1 MIKQKFYITFILVL
15 ILFIS
20 CKDDNILYLDFQ
32 NLNGNW
38 HKNNEIEFNFESSES
53 VVDVSLILRTDNSYP
68 FSNIFLIS
76 SIKNGDRIFVDTINY
91 SFEND
96 DKKWYDAQISSIK
109 NSKISVKKLF
119 KIDSGIT
126 NLKVKHAIRYL
137 DSIMPQTKLDGI
149 FDVGLIV
156 EKSNK

>member
-1 MIKQKFYITFILVL
+1 MIKQKLYIPFILIL

-20 CKDDNILYLDFQ
+20 CKDENIIYLDFQ

-38 HKNNEIEFNFESSES
+38 HKNNEIEFNFESDDE
-53 VVDVSLILRTDNSYP
+53 VVDISLMLRTENSYP

-76 SIKNGDRIFVDTINY
+76 SIKNDNRILVDTISY

-96 DKKWYDAQISSIK
+96 TKKWYDAQMSSIK
-109 NSKISVKKLF
+109 NSKISVKRVF
-119 KIDSGIT
+119 KIDSGLT

-137 DSIMPQTKLDGI
+137 DSIRPQTKLDGI
-149 FDVGLIV
+149 LDVGLIV

>member
-1 MIKQKFYITFILVL
+1 MSTPFDT
-15 ILFIS
+15 
-20 CKDDNILYLDFQ
+20 
-32 NLNGNW
+32 
-38 HKNNEIEFNFESSES
+38 ES
-53 VVDVSLILRTDNSYP
+53 VDLLNSVGVS
-68 FSNIFLIS
+68 
-76 SIKNGDRIFVDTINY
+76 V
-91 SFEND
+91 
-96 DKKWYDAQISSIK
+96 
-109 NSKISVKKLF
+109 F

>member
-1 MIKQKFYITFILVL
+1 M
-15 ILFIS
+15 
-20 CKDDNILYLDFQ
+20 
-32 NLNGNW
+32 
-38 HKNNEIEFNFESSES
+38 
-53 VVDVSLILRTDNSYP
+53 
-68 FSNIFLIS
+68 
-76 SIKNGDRIFVDTINY
+76 
-91 SFEND
+91 
-96 DKKWYDAQISSIK
+96 SSIK

-149 FDVGLIV
+149 FDLGLIV

>member
-1 MIKQKFYITFILVL
+1 MIKQKLYIPFILIL

-20 CKDDNILYLDFQ
+20 CKDENIIYLDFQ

-38 HKNNEIEFNFESSES
+38 HKNNEIEFNFEASES
-53 VVDVSLILRTDNSYP
+53 VVDVSLMLRTENSYP

-76 SIKNGDRIFVDTINY
+76 SIKNGDKIFVDTINY

-96 DKKWYDAQISSIK
+96 NKKWYNARMSSISK
-109 NSKISVKKLF
+109 SKISVRKLF

-149 FDVGLIV
+149 FDLGLIV

>member
-1 MIKQKFYITFILVL
+1 MIKQKLYIPFILAL
-15 ILFIS
+15 ILLIS
-20 CKDDNILYLDFQ
+20 CKDENILYLDFQ

-53 VVDVSLILRTDNSYP
+53 VVDISLILRTDNLYP

-76 SIKNGDRIFVDTINY
+76 SIKNGNKNEIDTISY
-91 SFEND
+91 AFEND
-96 DKKWYDAQISSIK
+96 NKKWYDAQVSSIK
-109 NSKISVKKLF
+109 NSKISVKKHF
-119 KIDSGIT
+119 KIDSGLT
-126 NLKVKHAIRYL
+126 NFKVKHAIRYL

-149 FDVGLIV
+149 LDVGLIV

>member
-1 MIKQKFYITFILVL
+1 MMKQKLYIPFILVL

-20 CKDDNILYLDFQ
+20 CKDENIVYLDFQ

-38 HKNNEIEFNFESSES
+38 HKNNEIEFNFEASES
-53 VVDVSLILRTDNSYP
+53 VVDVSLMLRTENSYP

-76 SIKNGDRIFVDTINY
+76 SIKNGDKIFVDTINY

-96 DKKWYDAQISSIK
+96 NKKWYNAKMSSISK
-109 NSKISVKKLF
+109 SKISVRKLF

-149 FDVGLIV
+149 LDLGLIV
-156 EKSNK
+156 EKSIK